1 MHPLMVLI
9 RPLPVLIRGTD
20 GGALASATGAKA
32 WIGGAYRVE
41 YSIRQYVKNQGK
53 EKEYKQ
59 LYLNFPTREA
69 PL

>member
-9 RPLPVLIRGTD
+9 RPLPILISGIE

-41 YSIRQYVKNQGK
+41 YSV
-53 EKEYKQ
+53 
-59 LYLNFPTREA
+59 
-69 PL
+69 